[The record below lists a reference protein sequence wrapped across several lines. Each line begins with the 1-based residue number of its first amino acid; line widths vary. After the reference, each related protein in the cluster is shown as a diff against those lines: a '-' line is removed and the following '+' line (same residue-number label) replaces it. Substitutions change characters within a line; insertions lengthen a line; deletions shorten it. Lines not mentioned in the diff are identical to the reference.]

1 MMKERLEL
9 SIQRIKEIAQE
20 KEVRED
26 YQEYF
31 HNLANF
37 LLLID
42 EVYEQSVSG
51 EFFQAPF
58 QNKKSLN
65 HDL

>member
-31 HNLANF
+31 REWH
-37 LLLID
+37 
-42 EVYEQSVSG
+42 
-51 EFFQAPF
+51 
-58 QNKKSLN
+58 
-65 HDL
+65 